1 MQPTMRRI
9 GSGLDPLPAA
19 EQPNWRHHPDFERTQ
34 RRLAAAEP
42 LVTAGELAEVRAAL
56 AAVAEGSA
64 RMLQA
69 GDCAESFGDASL
81 SRTAAKVTVLNDLG
95 DLFGKKLSQPV
106 VRFGRMAGQYAK
118 PRSNAFETVNG
129 VEVPVFRGHL
139 INSAEPDHASRQHDP
154 RRMLWAY
161 HASSEVLGALRT
173 HWEPESHSGP
183 WTSHEALVLDYERPL
198 VRSGPGGDFLGSTH
212 FPWIGERTRQLDHA
226 HVHLLA
232 SVTNP
237 IGCKV
242 GPGTDPET
250 ALRLC
255 ELLDPDREPG
265 RLTLIV
271 RMGSAIERALPPV
284 VRAVRQA
291 GHPVVWLS
299 DPMHGNTV
307 RAETGQ
313 KTRYLS
319 DIIDEAAAFTRI
331 VEEQGAHPGG
341 LHLEVAAEDVTECV
355 GGPVAGERQLGARY
369 RSLCDPRLNP
379 EQAFELI
386 DTVY

>member
-1 MQPTMRRI
+1 MLPTMRRA
-9 GSGLDPLPAA
+9 GPGPLPAA
-19 EQPNWRHHPDFERTQ
+19 EQPDWHGHRDYERTQ
-34 RRLAAAEP
+34 RRLSAAEP
-42 LVTAGELAEVRAAL
+42 LVTEAELVEVRGAL
-56 AAVAEGSA
+56 AAVADGSA
-64 RMLQA
+64 RVLQA
-69 GDCAESFGDASL
+69 GDCAESFGDATL
-81 SRTAAKVTVLNDLG
+81 SRTAAKVTVLNELG
-95 DLFGKKLSQPV
+95 DLFAKKVSQPV

-139 INSAEPDHASRQHDP
+139 VNSFEPDPAGRQHDP

-161 HASSEVLGALRT
+161 QASADVLGALRT
-173 HWEPESHSGP
+173 HWEPGRSGP

-198 VRSGPGGDFLGSTH
+198 IRAGLGGDYLASTH

-232 SVTNP
+232 STINP
-237 IGCKV
+237 VGCKV

-255 ELLDPDREPG
+255 ELLDPDRTPG
-265 RLTLIV
+265 RLALIV
-271 RMGSAIERALPPV
+271 RMGRAAIESALPPV
-284 VRAVRQA
+284 VRAVRAA

-313 KTRYLS
+313 KTRYLA
-319 DIIDEAAAFTRI
+319 DIIEEAAAFTRI
-331 VEEQGAHPGG
+331 VGELGAHPGG
-341 LHLEVAAEDVTECV
+341 LHLEVAAADVTECV
-355 GGPVAGERQLGARY
+355 GGPVAGERQLSGRY
-369 RSLCDPRLNP
+369 ESLCDPRLNP

-386 DTVY
+386 DTVF

>member
-1 MQPTMRRI
+1 MRRS
-9 GSGLDPLPAA
+9 GSDWDLLPAA
-19 EQPNWRHHPDFERTQ
+19 EQPNWRNHPHYERTQ
-34 RRLAAAEP
+34 ERLSAAAP
-42 LVTAGELAEVRAAL
+42 LVTEPELTEVRGAL

-64 RMLQA
+64 RVLQA
-69 GDCAESFGDASL
+69 GDCAESFGDATL
-81 SRTAAKVTVLNDLG
+81 SRTAAKVTVLNELG
-95 DLFGKKLSQPV
+95 DLLAKKVSRPV

-118 PRSNAFETVNG
+118 PRSNAFEVVNG

-139 INSAEPDHASRQHDP
+139 VNSFEPDHAGRQHDP

-161 HASSEVLGALRT
+161 QASADVLGALRT
-173 HWEPESHSGP
+173 HWESGRSGP

-198 VRSGPGGDFLGSTH
+198 VRAGIDGDYLGSTH
-212 FPWIGERTRQLDHA
+212 FPWVGERTRQLDHA
-226 HVHLLA
+226 HVRLLA

-237 IGCKV
+237 VGCKV
-242 GPGTDPET
+242 GPSTDPET
-250 ALRLC
+250 AVRLC
-255 ELLDPDREPG
+255 ELLDPGRTPG

-271 RMGSAIERALPPV
+271 RMGRAIETALPPV
-284 VRAVRQA
+284 VRAVRRA

-313 KTRYLS
+313 KTRYLA
-319 DIIDEAAAFTRI
+319 DIINEATAFARILDAA
-331 VEEQGAHPGG
+331 GAHPGG

-355 GGPVAGERQLGARY
+355 GGPVAGERQLTTRY
-369 RSLCDPRLNP
+369 ESLCDPRLNP

-386 DTVY
+386 DTVF